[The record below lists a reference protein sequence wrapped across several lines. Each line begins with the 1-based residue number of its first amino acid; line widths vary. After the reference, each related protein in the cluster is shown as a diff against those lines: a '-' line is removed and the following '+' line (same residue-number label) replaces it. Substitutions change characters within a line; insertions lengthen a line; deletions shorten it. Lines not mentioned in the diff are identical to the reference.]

1 MIEPDKY
8 TREKSLSQARVFF
21 NHCCQETSQRLATA
35 LRGARLRLICSEYSI
50 GYCGSLK
57 INLNKQC
64 NQARQSDLQRPT
76 EKFPQHLFY
85 PNVKARYPMHRRYAY
100 VAHRH
105 EEKQAAWTDLIS
117 PRVLDSRLDTY
128 MQRT

>member
-1 MIEPDKY
+1 MIEPGKY
-8 TREKSLSQARVFF
+8 ATEESLSQVRVFF
-21 NHCCQETSQRLATA
+21 NQCCQETSQRLATA
-35 LRGARLRLICSEYSI
+35 LRGACLRLICSEYGI
-50 GYCGSLK
+50 GDCGFLK

-85 PNVKARYPMHRRYAY
+85 PNVKTRYPMDGRYAY
-100 VAHRH
+100 VAHRRA
-105 EEKQAAWTDLIS
+105 EKQAAWTGLTS